1 MLSKS
6 EIFFCP
12 QTTDSA
18 LVHCFIGALASFYFI
33 ILAQVLHTALW
44 STSKVTYQVAN
55 CKSVLAKKFLLF
67 IFLLQFCG
75 RRKRKDPKRKYTLS
89 IVKKTGVPPVKI
101 VNGNNND
108 NYEELDAYSEKPSF
122 TSSISLNV
130 RPSSGDIG
138 VTNPVYEMNN
148 MPGTPTTLQP
158 VTTLRVVRSFVK
170 RKHMQNH
177 L

>member
-1 MLSKS
+1 M
-6 EIFFCP
+6 
-12 QTTDSA
+12 
-18 LVHCFIGALASFYFI
+18 
-33 ILAQVLHTALW
+33 
-44 STSKVTYQVAN
+44 
-55 CKSVLAKKFLLF
+55 AKTFLLI

-75 RRKRKDPKRKYTLS
+75 RRKHKEPKRKYTLS
-89 IVKKTGVPPVKI
+89 IVKKPGIPPVKI

-108 NYEELDAYSEKPSF
+108 NYEELDAYSEKQSF
-122 TSSISLNV
+122 KSSISLNV

-138 VTNPVYEMNN
+138 VTNPVYEMSN

-170 RKHMQNH
+170 RKHIQNH